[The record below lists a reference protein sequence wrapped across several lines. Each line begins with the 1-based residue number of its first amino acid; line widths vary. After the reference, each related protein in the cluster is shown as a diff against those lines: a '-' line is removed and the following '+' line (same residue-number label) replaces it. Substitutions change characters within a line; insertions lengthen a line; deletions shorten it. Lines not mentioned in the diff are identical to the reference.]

1 MNKFLLAVCAL
12 TFGTTM
18 TSHGQTSGVV
28 RIWPLG
34 DSITGGYED
43 YGSYRRNLW
52 MMLRAVGHRVE
63 FVGTITQYYEG
74 EPEDLDFDASHDGH
88 WAWRTDEILEKADT
102 WAMKLKP
109 DMVLIHLGTND
120 RFNGRTIG
128 DIVADLREL
137 ITKIRVANPSATFL
151 VAQIIPNA
159 SSGGDLVALNREIE
173 KLAALSTE
181 GSPVV
186 IVDQYSGFV
195 VETDTWDG
203 LHPNQAGSE
212 KMAVRWFEAVNKNLA
227 LLPGKPAG
235 GAAH

>member
-1 MNKFLLAVCAL
+1 M
-12 TFGTTM
+12 TM
-18 TSHGQTSGVV
+18 ASRGETPGAV

-52 MMLRAVGHRVE
+52 MMLRAAGHRVE
-63 FVGTITQYYEG
+63 FVGTLTQYIEG
-74 EPEDLDFDASHDGH
+74 EPPDLDFDASHDGH
-88 WAWRTDEILEKADT
+88 WAWSTGEILEKVDT
-102 WAMKLKP
+102 WAGMLRP

-120 RFNGRTIG
+120 RFRGRTAQA
-128 DIVADLREL
+128 IVAD
-137 ITKIRVANPSATFL
+137 IGKIIARVRAINPSATFL

-181 GSPVV
+181 ASRVV

-195 VETDTWDG
+195 FETDTWDG
-203 LHPNQAGSE
+203 LHPNKSGNE
-212 KMAVRWFEAVNKNLA
+212 KMAIRWFEAVTKNLA
-227 LLPGKPAG
+227 LLPGEPAG
-235 GAAH
+235 GADH